1 MSPSSERRGVRPE
14 HRDGLLAVG
23 GLAGLVG
30 IAAATVGIERLF
42 DPGAAAAG
50 VVGAVAV
57 EVVFLR
63 VPSRALGLWERR
75 GVPVAGAGVV
85 LAVGLVAARTA
96 PRLLG
101 VPVWGLVTYLVLLG
115 CVLSGA
121 GNPRGTAAR
130 GHRSEARSVVRKTS
144 GLP

>member
-30 IAAATVGIERLF
+30 IAAATVGVGRLL
-42 DPGAAAAG
+42 DPGTAAAG
-50 VVGAVAV
+50 VVVAV

-85 LAVGLVAARTA
+85 LAVGLVAVRTA

-121 GNPRGTAAR
+121 GNPVAALA
-130 GHRSEARSVVRKTS
+130 G
-144 GLP
+144 GDG

>member
-1 MSPSSERRGVRPE
+1 MSPSSEPRGVRPE

-30 IAAATVGIERLF
+30 IAAATVGVGRLL

-50 VVGAVAV
+50 VVVAVVV

-85 LAVGLVAARTA
+85 LAGGLIAVRTA

-101 VPVWGLVTYLVLLG
+101 VPFWGLVTYLVLLG

-121 GNPRGTAAR
+121 GNPVAALA
-130 GHRSEARSVVRKTS
+130 G
-144 GLP
+144 GDG

>member
-1 MSPSSERRGVRPE
+1 MRPE

-30 IAAATVGIERLF
+30 IAAATVGVGRLL

-50 VVGAVAV
+50 VVVAVAV

-85 LAVGLVAARTA
+85 LAAGLVAVRTA

-101 VPVWGLVTYLVLLG
+101 VPVWGLVTYFVLLG

-121 GNPRGTAAR
+121 GNPVAALV
-130 GHRSEARSVVRKTS
+130 GGDS
-144 GLP
+144 

>member
-1 MSPSSERRGVRPE
+1 MSPSSEPRGVRPE
-14 HRDGLLAVG
+14 HRDGLLAVC

-30 IAAATVGIERLF
+30 IAAATVGVGRLL
-42 DPGAAAAG
+42 DPGTAAVG
-50 VVGAVAV
+50 VVVAVAV

-85 LAVGLVAARTA
+85 LAAGLVVVRTA

-101 VPVWGLVTYLVLLG
+101 VPVWGLITYLALLG

-121 GNPRGTAAR
+121 GNPVAALAGR
-130 GHRSEARSVVRKTS
+130 DG
-144 GLP
+144 